1 MDNKFRLTV
10 LETTAGMGLGDV
22 REFGHDSKSYS
33 IKYIAPV
40 TERDGSEIRMYWL
53 YGSDNVP
60 LYQLH
65 IDSSNE
71 ISMALNLRKDPQNGG
86 GRRRKTHRRK
96 TNRRRRTHK

>member
-10 LETTAGMGLGDV
+10 LETTKGMGQGDI
-22 REFGHDSKSYS
+22 REFGLDGKSYS

-53 YGSDNVP
+53 YGSDNIP

-71 ISMALNLRKDPQNGG
+71 ISMALNLQKNTQNGG
-86 GRRRKTHRRK
+86 GRRRKTHRHK
-96 TNRRRRTHK
+96 TNRRRRTNK